1 MNQSTET
8 GGPTASVIATI
19 GPEPYTTAVVARGR
33 HHLKA
38 DEPASAGGADHGANP
53 YELLL
58 ASLGSC
64 KAITLRM
71 YADRK
76 GWPLAGVSVALT
88 QSRMHAQ
95 DCADC
100 ESLDGMVHVIECE
113 LTVYGELT
121 EEQRG
126 RLVEIADKCPVH
138 RTLSG
143 EIKIRTS
150 LAAGEAAS

>member
-1 MNQSTET
+1 MSDAEAQS
-8 GGPTASVIATI
+8 GPGASVIATI
-19 GPEPYTTAVVARGR
+19 GPEPYTTAVVMGGR
-33 HHLKA
+33 HHVKA
-38 DEPASAGGADHGANP
+38 DEPEALGGTDQGANP

-76 GWPLAGVSVALT
+76 GWPLDGVSVALS
-88 QSRMHAQ
+88 QSRVHAK
-95 DCADC
+95 DCEDC

-113 LTVYGELT
+113 LTVYGDLT
-121 EEQRG
+121 DEQRG

-138 RTLSG
+138 KTLSG
-143 EIKIRTS
+143 EIKIRTA
-150 LAAGEAAS
+150 LAAGEAS